1 MGRRQSGVD
10 REWFFWGFSVA
21 LSPGSVDRPVF
32 WSFVG
37 VPRLKRP

>member
-10 REWFFWGFSVA
+10 REWFFWGFSAA

-32 WSFVG
+32 
-37 VPRLKRP
+37 